1 MSMKAPAKLV
11 KRTYR
16 IKGEH
21 DKKVK
26 RLAKK
31 RSESQVVR
39 DAIESYKWN
48 SEQKKSFK
56 EAVGGKMWR
65 I

>member
-1 MSMKAPAKLV
+1 MTNLV

-16 IKGEH
+16 IAKEH

-26 RLAKK
+26 KLSSSK

-39 DAIESYKWN
+39 DMIGRHED
-48 SEQKKSFK
+48 
-56 EAVGGKMWR
+56 
-65 I
+65 